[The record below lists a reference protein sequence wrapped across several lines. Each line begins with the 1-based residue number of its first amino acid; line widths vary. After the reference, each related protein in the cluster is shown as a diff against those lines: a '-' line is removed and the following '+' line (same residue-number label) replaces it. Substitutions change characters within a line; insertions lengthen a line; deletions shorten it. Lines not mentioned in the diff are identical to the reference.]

1 MQEVS
6 AALDSFTQS
15 LQDTEFPNGV
25 DDTQQLLTT
34 QVMFKQHSA
43 ASHYSGVPRG
53 WFGGVQTPPPEIP
66 KISVESLIA

>member
-15 LQDTEFPNGV
+15 LQDTEFPNDV

-43 ASHYSGVPRG
+43 ASHYTSN
-53 WFGGVQTPPPEIP
+53 VQAE
-66 KISVESLIA
+66 EL